1 MPVVGGRRRPAI
13 PTAMGRRRVPQ
24 SFLEPRMLARGV
36 VQYEIDEHTN
46 VMLVRRGDERLE
58 VIVRPIVRLD
68 LVVVGDV
75 VAVIARRFRH
85 GHQPDAVGA
94 EPGDVVELL
103 GETAQVTDAVTIAV
117 VERTHKDFVAN
128 IGMLWPLNQQ
138 TQYEQ
143 HGHGITSTRASESW
157 SA

>member
-103 GETAQVTDAVTIAV
+103 RETAQIADAVAVAV
-117 VERTHKDFVAN
+117 VKRADEYLV
-128 IGMLWPLNQQ
+128 
-138 TQYEQ
+138 
-143 HGHGITSTRASESW
+143 TRDGLSW
-157 SA
+157 